1 MNITVEEAGVIA
13 RQWLREMSQPFTMD
27 HQRGVSLL
35 TEDMLEGDDQIM
47 EKFRYVMR
55 EVL

>member
-13 RQWLREMSQPFTMD
+13 RQWLRQMSQPFTLD
-27 HQRGVSLL
+27 HQKGVSLL
-35 TEDMLEGDDQIM
+35 TEDMLEADPQIM
-47 EKFRYVMR
+47 DKYRDVMR